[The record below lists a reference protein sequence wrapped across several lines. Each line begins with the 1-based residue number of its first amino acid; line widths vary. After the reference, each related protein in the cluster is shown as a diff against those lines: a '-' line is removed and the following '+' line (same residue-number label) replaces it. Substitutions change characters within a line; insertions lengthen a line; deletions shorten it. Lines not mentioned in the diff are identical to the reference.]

1 MTDRRE
7 FLTGTGALALAAT
20 MPVFADE
27 RPSLPTRPI
36 PGSDEQMAIV
46 GLGNSN
52 AFRQGDIATSEK
64 LLDIFLWHGGTYVD
78 VSGSSRE
85 TVGRII
91 HDRGAQG
98 STILGNYLDA
108 EDPAG
113 MRAEI
118 AGLQGI
124 QGAGPLDLALSR
136 DPDDLVRRAD
146 EFRALKTEGLVRHV
160 GIARHNERY
169 YPAMMQLMNDG
180 IVDFVQVNYS
190 MLEPEAADTILPLA
204 QDKGIAVLINR
215 PFINGEYFG
224 LVSGQA
230 LPEWAAEFDC
240 NSWAQFSLKYILAH
254 PAVNCVLT
262 ETANPKHVL
271 DNLGAGYGR
280 LPDEATRKRMR
291 QLIVDLAMGETVA
304 RLAGVPE

>member
-1 MTDRRE
+1 
-7 FLTGTGALALAAT
+7 
-20 MPVFADE
+20 
-27 RPSLPTRPI
+27 
-36 PGSDEQMAIV
+36 
-46 GLGNSN
+46 
-52 AFRQGDIATSEK
+52 
-64 LLDIFLWHGGTYVD
+64 
-78 VSGSSRE
+78 
-85 TVGRII
+85 
-91 HDRGAQG
+91 
-98 STILGNYLDA
+98 
-108 EDPAG
+108 

-136 DPDDLVRRAD
+136 DPGDLVRRAD

-271 DNLGAGYGR
+271 DNLGPSSTLRQPVVRA
-280 LPDEATRKRMR
+280 LDERRTRDVEMHPRG
-291 QLIVDLAMGETVA
+291 LVDELLEEECRCNRAPVA
-304 RLAGVPE
+304 AADVFEICDGALEGGT